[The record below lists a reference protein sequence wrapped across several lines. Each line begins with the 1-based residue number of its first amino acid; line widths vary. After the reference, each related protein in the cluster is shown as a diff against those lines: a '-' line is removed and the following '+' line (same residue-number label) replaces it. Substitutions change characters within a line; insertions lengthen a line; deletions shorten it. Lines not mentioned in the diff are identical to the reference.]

1 MVEEE
6 DIMKIIRHYLK
17 YGLVFV
23 AVTIVLVVMLLLSA
37 MIPRSEIKEQVRES
51 AEYLCEGEL
60 FGTVVEDVNGS
71 KIDRYADSILL
82 AIAYQYDA
90 DNPLTSVMWS
100 SYYYTEY
107 RNENENLLDAVMND
121 REANHQYL
129 RYWHG
134 SNAIVRPLLTIFNLK
149 QIYAVNGILF
159 AFLVIC
165 LLFILIRHK
174 AYLPAV
180 GFIAGLVMTSVWFV
194 PFSLEYTWTFL
205 VMLLISIIGT
215 NLAYKQKYTGMVILF
230 LVSGMITSYLDFLTT
245 ETITLTVPLLL
256 ILWIAGR
263 QEEQEMGK
271 HPFVMAGKAVTAWV
285 LGYLGMWIMKW
296 LIASV
301 VLSQNVMP
309 YVSEHID
316 ERIGGDLGFGS
327 VQYIFSAIWNNI
339 KCLFPFEYGVAGAFA
354 GIALMIFVCYT
365 GYVYH
370 GKSYNK
376 AYVIIYALTGLI
388 PYVRYGVLHNHSY
401 LHYFFTYRAQIA
413 TVFAI
418 VLMLEQV
425 TDRRW
430 IPFAHGNRRKN

>member
-1 MVEEE
+1 MS
-6 DIMKIIRHYLK
+6 R
-17 YGLVFV
+17 
-23 AVTIVLVVMLLLSA
+23 
-37 MIPRSEIKEQVRES
+37 
-51 AEYLCEGEL
+51 
-60 FGTVVEDVNGS
+60 
-71 KIDRYADSILL
+71 
-82 AIAYQYDA
+82 
-90 DNPLTSVMWS
+90 DNINV
-100 SYYYTEY
+100 
-107 RNENENLLDAVMND
+107 D
-121 REANHQYL
+121 
-129 RYWHG
+129 
-134 SNAIVRPLLTIFNLK
+134 
-149 QIYAVNGILF
+149 
-159 AFLVIC
+159 
-165 LLFILIRHK
+165 
-174 AYLPAV
+174 
-180 GFIAGLVMTSVWFV
+180 
-194 PFSLEYTWTFL
+194 
-205 VMLLISIIGT
+205 GT
-215 NLAYKQKYTGMVILF
+215 NLAYKQKYTGMGILF

-316 ERIGGDLGFGS
+316 ERIGGDLGFGP

-354 GIALMIFVCYT
+354 GIALLLFACYT

-370 GKSYNK
+370 GKSFNK
-376 AYVIIYALTGLI
+376 SYVIIYALIGLI

-418 VLMLEQV
+418 VLVLELV

-430 IPFAHGNRRKN
+430 IPFAHGNRRKT

>member
-1 MVEEE
+1 
-6 DIMKIIRHYLK
+6 MKIIRHYLK

-71 KIDRYADSILL
+71 EIDRYADSILL

-107 RNENENLLDAVMND
+107 RNENENLLDAVIND

-149 QIYAVNGILF
+149 QIYAVNGILL

-215 NLAYKQKYTGMVILF
+215 NLAYKQKYTGMGILF

-271 HPFVMAGKAVTAWV
+271 HPFVMAGKAVTAWG

-316 ERIGGDLGFGS
+316 ERIGGDLGFGP

-339 KCLFPFEYGVAGAFA
+339 KCLFPF
-354 GIALMIFVCYT
+354 
-365 GYVYH
+365 
-370 GKSYNK
+370 
-376 AYVIIYALTGLI
+376 
-388 PYVRYGVLHNHSY
+388 
-401 LHYFFTYRAQIA
+401 
-413 TVFAI
+413 
-418 VLMLEQV
+418 
-425 TDRRW
+425 
-430 IPFAHGNRRKN
+430 

>member
-1 MVEEE
+1 M
-6 DIMKIIRHYLK
+6 
-17 YGLVFV
+17 
-23 AVTIVLVVMLLLSA
+23 
-37 MIPRSEIKEQVRES
+37 
-51 AEYLCEGEL
+51 
-60 FGTVVEDVNGS
+60 
-71 KIDRYADSILL
+71 
-82 AIAYQYDA
+82 
-90 DNPLTSVMWS
+90 
-100 SYYYTEY
+100 
-107 RNENENLLDAVMND
+107 
-121 REANHQYL
+121 
-129 RYWHG
+129 
-134 SNAIVRPLLTIFNLK
+134 
-149 QIYAVNGILF
+149 NGILF

-215 NLAYKQKYTGMVILF
+215 NLAYKQKYTGMGILF

-316 ERIGGDLGFGS
+316 ERIGGDLGFGP

-354 GIALMIFVCYT
+354 GIALLLFACYT

-370 GKSYNK
+370 GKSFNK
-376 AYVIIYALTGLI
+376 SYVIIYALIGLI

-418 VLMLEQV
+418 VLVLEQV

-430 IPFAHGNRRKN
+430 IPFAHGNRRKT